1 MQYDDDLFRGV
12 MSNPMQSAQFNP
24 KSIAHIRYTMRNIHK
39 YILDNVGV
47 TNQVVKS
54 NYKHLQLS
62 DKTIDFLRTMQINSK
77 VHSPMIDEN
86 IRRFIVANHSMTTTE
101 IIALARGKY
110 NVQLKPGVVRKIKAE
125 GGTPK
130 HRQLQALREYCKSLS
145 TTDVRLLK
153 DMDEGM
159 IQTALDALPINE
171 ATLRKDIYMRQILR
185 LHSKNFMVGDRV
197 QYKNQVHVVED
208 VVNGHV
214 TLANQTIKVD
224 MNDVIPYEKSGRSN
238 QLGQVH
244 MRILSL
250 MHHADASLRGEE
262 VVACLSSSNG
272 STPHRKLIDLCVR
285 GGFVVRPKNAFALQ
299 QFEDVDFDADQ
310 LYATID
316 NTSHTPLGFPHTF
329 SSSAQGLELHL
340 ESTTTQVPDPQKH
353 CIVLDPEELSFLT
366 NATHRVKNKL
376 SLMTVSRARKA
387 LRLTYT
393 KMQHV
398 PTERNTPKL
407 NMIHQMF
414 VRHFVRAFREG
425 VTHEDHMEW
434 LRGLSNIRDEMLTEP
449 KELKSLLRAIS
460 DVFHMF
466 LPPSQDTL
474 NLTIEMQKQLPII
487 PTPPDNPVQITPNET
502 SKLYKHLIFMDA
514 VSVYLEAGAHM
525 GWSEAGSAATESVK
539 TQRGAGTKV
548 LAAMRWPETSKLS
561 KSSGR
566 RNDACDL
573 FMTQAKCS
581 DNNPHTNWDNIHKSF
596 CLDVYVPRD
605 KNVPLYNFE
614 CYLSRL
620 ELSEQYLN
628 SVKKPKKLSTES
640 DKLTHCERRIR
651 QLLGNKANTPEQNGE
666 LKRCQAYFL
675 DYKLRKLI
683 EGETSQ
689 STPDTRQK
697 ELENMDPEVLEAS
710 HLFDFENGQ
719 AIAKLN
725 QTNFASSAMN
735 ELVTLTSKK
744 KVAGVALENSIVA
757 IVDHMDLLKD
767 SGAHLDILRHMN
779 TETAKEWYDPES
791 LFRISK
797 SMLQCDFC
805 RKTLGIEFNKQYV
818 FKTKNKDFAA
828 EDEDGNPSVLN
839 LQFFKNSNGVFDNNS
854 GHVISLDR
862 TFALT
867 FIKDN
872 TNTGYAVRTRGTRGS
887 KGGNYINNSWE
898 SMYTWDQFMDEFEAR
913 VWNENEQVISPDN
926 LSKVRA
932 HAQLHYFADTQ
943 PRVFKAKYLGVTRCL
958 WVEEQVVDKTPP
970 YDMYMQE
977 CLPDVQ
983 LHHPM
988 IGKVIMY
995 FRHAGLLPIPDLST
1009 PVNTSAVKTSKM
1021 KYIRVQ
1027 VGDHIGNTLKK
1038 NVTSDE
1044 LQQLKQTKHAW
1055 IVHWQECM
1063 GLRTVPAVKTR
1074 GIEYIERV
1082 LSTDPIQRRFG
1093 MVDIDFFVSRSSMSK
1108 VENITKIVYCRY
1120 IVGQLIWRFDLNG
1133 KFLLHDGASYFM
1145 PHSPEL
1151 YSLMRDYCGCRLVV
1165 LPAYSPEFNPIE
1177 LVFGFTK
1184 SFVRESDFIRDH
1196 MYLRREVLRSFNS
1209 ISSKTVKN
1217 FYYHDMYS
1225 PHKVT
1230 QGEDVNT
1237 NIVSKYTGI
1246 TRKSRV
1252 REFVNPFAV
1261 VLAKPSSI
1269 QHNRDIHT
1277 GNFIVLKSW
1286 KSEHFTTHMEAI
1298 GLDASDFSIFR
1309 SPLMTEKTLQRLVA
1323 QMRKFPICWKDQTT
1337 PGDDVKYV
1345 YFIRKRRLQ

>member
-1 MQYDDDLFRGV
+1 MQYDDGLFRGV
-12 MSNPMQSAQFNP
+12 MSNPMQYAQLNP

-62 DKTIDFLRTMQINSK
+62 DKTIDFLRTMQINTK

-101 IIALARGKY
+101 IITKARGKY

-130 HRQLQALREYCKSLS
+130 HRQLQALREYCKSLP

-159 IQTALDALPINE
+159 IQAALDALPINE
-171 ATLRKDIYMRQILR
+171 AILRKDIYMRQILR
-185 LHSKNFMVGDRV
+185 LHSKNFIVGDRV

-208 VVNGHV
+208 VVNGYV
-214 TLANQTIKVD
+214 ILANQTIKVD
-224 MNDVIPYEKSGRSN
+224 MNDVVPYEKSGRSN

-244 MRILSL
+244 MQILSL

-262 VVACLSSSNG
+262 VVACLSSPNE
-272 STPHRKLIDLCVR
+272 STSHRKLIDLCVR
-285 GGFVVRPKNAFALQ
+285 GGFMARPKNAFALQ
-299 QFEDVDFDADQ
+299 QFEDVDFDAAQ

-316 NTSHTPLGFPHTF
+316 GTSHTPLGFPHTF

-340 ESTTTQVPDPQKH
+340 ESTTNPVPDPKKH

-425 VTHEDHMEW
+425 VTHEDHMGW
-434 LRGLSNIRDEMLTEP
+434 LRGLSPSNIRDEMLTEP

-466 LPPSQDTL
+466 LPPSEDIQ

-487 PTPPDNPVQITPNET
+487 PSPPDNPVQITQDEPP
-502 SKLYKHLIFMDA
+502 KLYKHLIFMDA

-581 DNNPHTNWDNIHKSF
+581 DASSHTNWDNIHKSF

-605 KNVPLYNFE
+605 KDVPLYNFE

-628 SVKKPKKLSTES
+628 SVKKPKRLTTES
-640 DKLTHCERRIR
+640 SKLAHCERRIK
-651 QLLGNKANTPEQNGE
+651 QLLGNKANTVAHKGE

-675 DYKLRKLI
+675 DHKLRKMI
-683 EGETSQ
+683 EGDASQ

-697 ELENMDPEVLEAS
+697 ELETMDPEVLEAS
-710 HLFDFENGQ
+710 HLFDFEDGQ

-725 QTNFASSAMN
+725 QSNFASSAMN

-744 KVAGVALENSIVA
+744 KVAGVAIENSIVA
-757 IVDHMDLLKD
+757 IVDHIDLFKN
-767 SGAHLDILRHMN
+767 SEAHLDILRN
-779 TETAKEWYDPES
+779 LDIETTKEWYDPES

-805 RKTLGIEFNKQYV
+805 RKTLGIEFNKMYV
-818 FKTKNKDFAA
+818 FPKNSNAR
-828 EDEDGNPSVLN
+828 DEDGRPSLLN
-839 LQFFKNSNGVFDNNS
+839 LQFFKNKNGVFDTSS
-854 GHVISLDR
+854 GHVINLDR

-872 TNTGYAVRTRGTRGS
+872 TNTGYAVRTRGS
-887 KGGNYINNSWE
+887 KNGNYNTGSWE
-898 SMYTWDQFMDEFEAR
+898 SLYTWDQFMDEFEAR
-913 VWNENEQVISPDN
+913 VWDEDPRVISSDN
-926 LSKVRA
+926 LSKLRA

-943 PRVFKAKYLGVTRCL
+943 PRVFKAKYLGVSRCL

-977 CLPDVQ
+977 CLSDVQ
-983 LHHPM
+983 LHHPT
-988 IGKVIMY
+988 IGKVVMY

-1009 PVNTSAVKTSKM
+1009 PDNTSAIKTSKM

-1027 VGDHIGNTLKK
+1027 VGDHISNTLTKQ
-1038 NVTSDE
+1038 NVTDE
-1044 LQQLKQTKHAW
+1044 ELRQLKQNKKAW
-1055 IVHWQECM
+1055 IFYWQECM
-1063 GLRTVPAVKTR
+1063 GLRTVPAVRSRDT
-1074 GIEYIERV
+1074 EYIERV

-1230 QGEDVNT
+1230 QGENVNT

-1269 QHNRDIHT
+1269 QHNRDIHV

-1286 KSEHFTTHMEAI
+1286 KSEHFTTHMWAI

-1323 QMRKFPICWKDQTT
+1323 QMRNFPTCWKDQTT
-1337 PGDDVKYV
+1337 PSDDVKYV
-1345 YFIRKRRLQ
+1345 YFIKKRRLQ